1 MGSSV
6 GAFLETHVSEENAA
20 QVAAGC
26 LQGLCFDTNYLEVAG
41 GRIWIVWDL
50 ALSVVV
56 FQKSAQMVVCGIF
69 DLDTQTSLTVGF
81 VYAFNTEVQRRRLWD
96 ELKEISHHH
105 LVRNNHFLILG
116 DFNQI
121 LPASEH
127 FSILPYDLPERGIDE
142 FQVSLV
148 QCDLKDLETQG
159 IFLTWSNNRK

>member
-41 GRIWIVWDL
+41 GRIWIVWDPT
-50 ALSVVV
+50 LSVVV

-69 DLDTQTSLTVGF
+69 DLDTQTSLTVG
-81 VYAFNTEVQRRRLWD
+81 
-96 ELKEISHHH
+96 
-105 LVRNNHFLILG
+105 
-116 DFNQI
+116 
-121 LPASEH
+121 
-127 FSILPYDLPERGIDE
+127 
-142 FQVSLV
+142 LV
-148 QCDLKDLETQG
+148 QCDLEDLETQG